1 MKKKCF
7 NKEKIKFFIKIM
19 CIIYS
24 LIGGVFLIR
33 PDLWAEAKTEPG
45 FIVICMNIMC
55 IVVGVMIT
63 LGESI

>member
-1 MKKKCF
+1 
-7 NKEKIKFFIKIM
+7 M